1 MARNGNLRMCCCP
14 GFSWLRDSQI
24 FQQGEGNPHPHFDSF
39 FNGRKTEHSVFLES
53 RTFWAMSVSDELR
66 LWHPFPTFMRVRP
79 LTHPFGLRDFALR
92 QSSNQ
97 ASKLTF
103 LPPPSFSRLTSLDP
117 KMHTQYFSAQSHCRT
132 SVPDWFPGR
141 VSGLVLVYVRTGG
154 GTPVYC
160 K

>member
-1 MARNGNLRMCCCP
+1 MTHGHGKSAMSVGHP
-14 GFSWLRDSQI
+14 GQWSI
-24 FQQGEGNPHPHFDSF
+24 AQQGEGNPHPHFDSF

-97 ASKLTF
+97 ASKLT
-103 LPPPSFSRLTSLDP
+103 LPPSIILPAHKSRSQDAYTIFFSTVPLQDFCTRL
-117 KMHTQYFSAQSHCRT
+117 
-132 SVPDWFPGR
+132 
-141 VSGLVLVYVRTGG
+141 VSWTCVRTCARLCPDRRGY
-154 GTPVYC
+154 PRLL
-160 K
+160 